1 MASSSSTLLHHKIS
15 KTLMILLIIN
25 FVNLFQTTSAV
36 TNSNSNSHFS
46 RFSRHGSS
54 SSRTKQGFLA
64 SVQASMNHAILARSL
79 AFNLTLSHRTT
90 QVHMA
95 DPIHDCLE
103 LLDDTLDMLS
113 RITMMQD
120 KASSDDDEDVH
131 TWLSAALT
139 NQDTCQQS
147 LQEKSNSYK
156 HGIAMDF
163 AARNLTGLLTNS
175 LELFASV
182 KSKGRRL
189 LSEQAHYPR
198 FVTWLKER
206 RLLEA
211 SVEELKID
219 AVVAADGSGTHKT
232 VGEALAAS
240 LASSGGRTVIHLKAG
255 TYHENIKI
263 PTKQKN
269 VMLVGDGKDKTII
282 VGSRSNRGGWTT
294 YQSATVAAMGE
305 GFIARDITFVN
316 SAGPKSEQ
324 AVALRVGADKS
335 VVYRCSV
342 EGYQDSLYTHSKR
355 QFYRDTDITGT
366 VDFIFGNSAVV
377 LQSCNI
383 VARKPLPGQRNFVTA
398 QGRSHPEQNTG
409 ISIQNCKITAQSM
422 TFLGRPWKEYSR
434 TVVMQSFL
442 DGSIHPS
449 GWSPWSGSGSFGL
462 KTLFYGEFEN
472 TGPGSSVSGRVKWA
486 GYHPSLTVKEAEGF
500 TVASFIG
507 GTMWL
512 PSTGVSFDSGLV
524 K

>member
-1 MASSSSTLLHHKIS
+1 
-15 KTLMILLIIN
+15 
-25 FVNLFQTTSAV
+25 
-36 TNSNSNSHFS
+36 
-46 RFSRHGSS
+46 
-54 SSRTKQGFLA
+54 
-64 SVQASMNHAILARSL
+64 MNHAILARSL
-79 AFNLTLSHRTT
+79 AFNLTLSHRTA
-90 QVHMA
+90 QVHMV

-103 LLDDTLDMLS
+103 LLDDTLEMLS
-113 RITMMQD
+113 RITMMRD
-120 KASSDDDEDVH
+120 RVSSDEDEDVH

-147 LQEKSNSYK
+147 LQEKSKSSK

-175 LELFASV
+175 LELFVSV

-198 FVTWLKER
+198 FVTLPEER

-269 VMLVGDGKDKTII
+269 VMLVGDGKGKTII

-377 LQSCNI
+377 FQSCNI

-409 ISIQNCKITAQSM
+409 ISIQNCKITAQSV

-462 KTLFYGEFEN
+462 KTLFYGEFRN
-472 TGPGSSVSGRVKWA
+472 SGPGSSVSGRVKWT

-500 TVASFIG
+500 TVAGFID

>member
-1 MASSSSTLLHHKIS
+1 MASSSSISKHKIP

-25 FVNLFQTTSAV
+25 FLFLIHTTSAE

-46 RFSRHGSS
+46 RFSRHQSS

-64 SVQASMNHAILARSL
+64 SVQESMNHALFARSL
-79 AFNLTLSHRTT
+79 AFNLTLSQRAA
-90 QVHMA
+90 QVHII
-95 DPIHDCLE
+95 DPVHDCLE
-103 LLDDTLDMLS
+103 LLDDTLEMLS
-113 RITMMQD
+113 RITTMQD
-120 KASSDDDEDVH
+120 TISSDDDEDVH

-139 NQDTCQQS
+139 NQETCEQS
-147 LQEKSNSYK
+147 LQEKSKSYK
-156 HGIAMDF
+156 NGFEIDF
-163 AARNLTGLLTNS
+163 VARNLSGMLTKS
-175 LELFASV
+175 LELFVSV
-182 KSKGRRL
+182 KSKSRRL
-189 LSEQAHYPR
+189 LSEQEYIPT
-198 FVTWLKER
+198 FVTSSDR

-211 SVEELKID
+211 SVEVLKID
-219 AVVAADGSGTHKT
+219 AVVATDGSGTHKT
-232 VGEALAAS
+232 VGEALLASS

-255 TYHENIKI
+255 TYNENINI

-269 VMLVGDGKDKTII
+269 VMLVGDGKGKTVI

-294 YQSATVAAMGE
+294 YRTATVAAMGE

-355 QFYRDTDITGT
+355 QFYRETDITGT

-377 LQSCNI
+377 FQSCNI

-398 QGRSHPEQNTG
+398 QGRSNPNQNSG
-409 ISIQNCKITAQSM
+409 ISIQSCKITAQST

-449 GWSPWSGSGSFGL
+449 GWSPWSGGFGL
-462 KTLFYGEFEN
+462 KTLFYGEFGN
-472 TGPGSSVSGRVKWA
+472 SGPGSSVSGRVKWT
-486 GYHPSLTVKEAEGF
+486 GYHSSLTVKEAEGF
-500 TVASFIG
+500 TVAGFIDG
-507 GTMWL
+507 AMWL